1 MLFIEINMLSLV
13 QQNDLLTNNN
23 RMPIQ
28 INEQTIGKASVSSL
42 MPVLKIIAEDYD
54 LNLKNVKQFNLAK
67 RILIH
72 SVNNN

>member
-1 MLFIEINMLSLV
+1 
-13 QQNDLLTNNN
+13 
-23 RMPIQ
+23 MPTIK

-42 MPVLKIIAEDYD
+42 MPVLNMIAEDYK
-54 LNLKNVKQFNLAK
+54 LNLKEVKQFNLAK